1 MHCFYKCWSDTIKSE
16 NLLSVWHF
24 CYNIKWF
31 LYKLFDLLLPGI
43 YRVSSNYM
51 LTTGIY
57 YRNEFKAHKDL
68 AIYLNKDALLCS
80 SLSDLMWFEWLSDLM
95 WFEWFSGEIAEKLL
109 MKRLQND
116 CKRIIAMI
124 LMNAERL
131 QISNLMEKLHKN
143 SRPRKGV

>member
-1 MHCFYKCWSDTIKSE
+1 MTHTHKMHCFYKCWSDTIKSE

-95 WFEWFSGEIAEKLL
+95 WFEWFSWEIAEKLL

-116 CKRIIAMI
+116 CKKNNCYDSNECREIA
-124 LMNAERL
+124 N
-131 QISNLMEKLHKN
+131 Q
-143 SRPRKGV
+143 

>member
-1 MHCFYKCWSDTIKSE
+1 MHCFYKCGFDAIKNE

-68 AIYLNKDALLCS
+68 VIYLNKNSLLCS

-95 WFEWFSGEIAEKLL
+95 WFEWFSGEIAENFWW
-109 MKRLQND
+109 RD
-116 CKRIIAMI
+116 CRTIAKRIIAMI
-124 LMNAERL
+124 LMNAERF

-143 SRPRKGV
+143 SRPRKSV